1 MTITAI
7 IIGCFTGFLSAFFG
21 IGGSSIDTPLLRIFL
36 HLPPYIALGTPLPA
50 SIVTIIV
57 ALLVYW
63 KKHLVD
69 MRVFAYSVLGGLPG
83 IIAGSY
89 ASRFFSGK
97 VLMILT
103 AVAIFAIGWNFALNG
118 IAEKNTTQ
126 SLKKQNEASSIYITA
141 IAFLCSVISG
151 VLANGGGIFLVAVF
165 VKLLRMEMKKAV
177 ATSLLTI
184 AVLVIPACIIHYQ
197 LEHIDLTVS
206 LAMSGGVIPMAYL
219 GAKMDLRTKSST
231 IKMLFGILLVVF
243 SLYFFVSQLQI

>member
-50 SIVTIIV
+50 SIATIIV
-57 ALLVYW
+57 ALLVYR

-83 IIAGSY
+83 IIVGSY

-97 VLMILT
+97 ALMIFT
-103 AVAIFAIGWNFALNG
+103 AVAIFVIGCDFALNG
-118 IAEKNTTQ
+118 IVEKNKKN
-126 SLKKQNEASSIYITA
+126 SFKKQSTASSIYIIA
-141 IAFLCSVISG
+141 IAFCCCLVSG

-165 VKLLRMEMKKAV
+165 VKLLHMEMKNAV

-184 AVLVIPACIIHYQ
+184 AVLIIPACIIHYQ
-197 LEHIDLTVS
+197 LEHIDLNIS
-206 LAMSGGVIPMAYL
+206 LAMSVGVIPMAYL

-243 SLYFFVSQLQI
+243 SVYFFATQLQI